1 MSTGKVVSGILVGIA
16 AGAVLGILFAPDKGY
31 ETRKKLRQTTD
42 DLVNNLKSKLNI
54 MADEMAE
61 KYEDVNERSQN
72 LT

>member
-1 MSTGKVVSGILVGIA
+1 MSTGKVVSGILVGVA
-16 AGAVLGILFAPDKGY
+16 AGAVLGILFAPDKGC

-61 KYEDVNERSQN
+61 KYEDVSEKSPNVS
-72 LT
+72 